1 MGSGEV
7 GGGGSVNFRLE
18 FDDPGMP
25 AVAGKDQKN
34 KPKDD
39 VGKSKGH
46 NGFFKIRLK
55 FESEGD
61 RDEAYN
67 SVAKLGDKMIVM
79 FAKASDDENNADMI
93 RIDW

>member
-7 GGGGSVNFRLE
+7 GGGGSVNFKFE
-18 FDDPGMP
+18 FDDANMP
-25 AVAGKDQKN
+25 VVAGEDQKN
-34 KPKDD
+34 KLKDD
-39 VGKSKGH
+39 VGKAKGH
-46 NGFFKIRLK
+46 SGFFKIRLK

-79 FAKASDDENNADMI
+79 FVKASDDKRNADMI